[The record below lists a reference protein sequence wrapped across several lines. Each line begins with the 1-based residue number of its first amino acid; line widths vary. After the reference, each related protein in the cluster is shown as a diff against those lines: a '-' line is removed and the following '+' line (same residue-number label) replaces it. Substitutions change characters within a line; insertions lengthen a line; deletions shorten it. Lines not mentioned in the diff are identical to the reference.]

1 MEHKFTSVLLS
12 LMTPRLNLENSELVS
27 NNATFSNIWQSF
39 FDSSIFFIN
48 GGFST
53 VSIVRFSIKVFNRPI
68 LSPLASGLE
77 VLLIT
82 PIGSGATIIYNV
94 HTICFDNSLLR

>member
-1 MEHKFTSVLLS
+1 MTIIFWFEH
-12 LMTPRLNLENSELVS
+12 
-27 NNATFSNIWQSF
+27 
-39 FDSSIFFIN
+39 FFIN

-94 HTICFDNSLLR
+94 HIICFDNSLVR

>member
-1 MEHKFTSVLLS
+1 ML
-12 LMTPRLNLENSELVS
+12 PLVIGQ
-27 NNATFSNIWQSF
+27 AFC
-39 FDSSIFFIN
+39 DSSIFVIN

-53 VSIVRFSIKVFNRPI
+53 ASIVRFPIKVFNRPI

-94 HTICFDNSLLR
+94 HAICFDNPSLR